1 MSMSQAVD
9 VMLETPL
16 FRKLDAKRLRVVV
29 MMGETLSYRAGER
42 LFEAGEEGDSA
53 FVILSGEVD
62 VILKATDD
70 EVIVASLHKGEIFGE
85 IAALTGQPRT
95 SAIAAREDLSV
106 LRLDKQT
113 ILNLMRE
120 FPDIALEL
128 IRVLSDRLKETSN
141 LLAQAQSDLKHLRDG
156 AAREG

>member
-9 VMLETPL
+9 VMQETPL

-53 FVILSGEVD
+53 FVILVGGVD
-62 VILKATDD
+62 VILQTTDE
-70 EVIVASLHKGEIFGE
+70 EVAVAHLQKGEIFGE

-95 SAIAAREDLSV
+95 SAIRAREDLSV
-106 LRLDKQT
+106 LRLDRQT

-141 LLAQAQSDLKHLRDG
+141 HLAQAQSDLSHLK
-156 AAREG
+156 EGQGRAG